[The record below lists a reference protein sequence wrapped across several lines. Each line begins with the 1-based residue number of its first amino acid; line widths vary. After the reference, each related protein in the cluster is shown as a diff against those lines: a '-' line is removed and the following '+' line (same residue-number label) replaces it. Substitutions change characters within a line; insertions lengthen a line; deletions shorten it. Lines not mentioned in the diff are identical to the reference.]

1 MDYKAL
7 FRVVL
12 GLARTWGVALWVPVG
27 CVTIASI
34 ARAASPTLSAPASVV
49 AGADVKVSWT
59 CPCDGYDRVHIVPV
73 GTPDGEI
80 VDANARYANVDTPA
94 DVLAPENA
102 GQYEIRYFD
111 TNSKSITARRGLL
124 VTPMKAATLQ
134 APATAVPGSY
144 LSVSWTGPANYDDHL
159 VIVPAGSEEGTE
171 NMDISWIHGSPS
183 EVLVPGAPGEYEVR
197 YLSGQSKR
205 TLARSKL
212 TVTDTSAT
220 LRAPPQAVAGSN
232 VEVAWTG
239 PGNSYDT
246 IAIVRKGAPDNTSSD
261 FYTFVTAGS
270 PLRVEA
276 PPSAGA
282 YELRYLMAAR
292 GQATLARA
300 DLRVTP
306 AKEQPG
312 FVRVNARR
320 DGNGAG
326 GAVELILDTSG
337 SMLQRMGSR
346 RRIEIAKD
354 TLTRLTSGVIPSG
367 TPFALRVFG
376 RGKDSCQTDLDI
388 PLQPLDAAAV
398 SARIGALA
406 AKNNAKTPI
415 GAALGSVAEDLG
427 SASGDRVVV
436 LVTDGEETCGGDPA
450 EEILKLRQK
459 GVDVRVNIVGFAVDD
474 AKLASTFKLWSRAGD
489 GSYFDA
495 RDAAGLTRAL
505 TLALAPAYDLVDSSG
520 GVVAS
525 GIVGGEPVSVMPGE
539 CTVRAKGAGGR
550 QLPVSVRSKQTST
563 VGL

>member
-12 GLARTWGVALWVPVG
+12 GLARTWGVALWVPVA
-27 CVTIASI
+27 CVTLPSI
-34 ARAASPTLSAPASVV
+34 ARAASPTLSAPATV
-49 AGADVKVSWT
+49 AGGAEVKVSWT
-59 CPCDGYDRVHIVPV
+59 CPCDGYDRVHIVRV
-73 GTPDGEI
+73 GTPDGDI

-94 DVLAPENA
+94 GILAPENA
-102 GQYEIRYFD
+102 GQYEIRYYD
-111 TNSKSITARRGLL
+111 TNSKSITARRGLV
-124 VTPMKAATLQ
+124 VTPMKPATLA
-134 APATAVPGSY
+134 APATAVPGSSV
-144 LSVSWTGPANYDDHL
+144 SVSWTGPANYDDHL
-159 VIVPAGSEEGTE
+159 VVVPVGSDEGTE
-171 NMDISWIHGSPS
+171 NMNISWIQGSPS
-183 EVLVPGAPGEYEVR
+183 EVLIPGAPGEYEIR
-197 YLSGQSKR
+197 YLSGQTKT
-205 TLARSKL
+205 TLARSKIR
-212 TVTDTSAT
+212 VTDTSAT
-220 LRAPPQAVAGSN
+220 LRAPAQAVAGSS

-246 IAIVRKGAPDNTSSD
+246 VAIVRKGAPEDTSSV

-270 PLRVEA
+270 PLHVEV
-276 PPSAGA
+276 PPSAGD

-292 GQATLARA
+292 GQSTLARA
-300 DLRVTP
+300 ALRVTP

-312 FVRVNARR
+312 FVRVTASRE
-320 DGNGAG
+320 GGAAG

-337 SMLQRMGSR
+337 SMLQRLGSH
-346 RRIEIAKD
+346 RRIDIAKD
-354 TLTRLTSGVIPSG
+354 TLTRLTSGVIPPG

-376 RGKDSCQTDLDI
+376 RGQDSCLTDLEI
-388 PLQPLDAAAV
+388 PLQPLDTGAA

-415 GAALGSVAEDLG
+415 GAALASVASDLG

-474 AKLASTFKLWSRAGD
+474 AKLASTFRLWSKAGD

-505 TLALAPAYDLVDSSG
+505 TLALAPAYDLVDG
-520 GVVAS
+520 DRVVAS
-525 GIVGGEPVSVMPGE
+525 GVVGGEPVSVMPGE
-539 CTVRAKGAGGR
+539 YTVRAKGPGGR
-550 QLPVSVRSKQTST
+550 KLPVSVRSKQTST
-563 VGL
+563 VGF